1 MVSRVPF
8 YFLIGFLILAGIA
21 LSAYRHMVYGVPWLA
36 DETRQVWQIEARIN
50 FDATGGPVK
59 VNLAAPDSQP
69 GLTLIDE
76 STSSSGYGFSL
87 LDTDYG
93 RQAQWS
99 TRTATG
105 EQILYFKNQ
114 MLVDDSARYT
124 MTPPE
129 HDTVAAPVMDNAAKN
144 AALALLDR
152 ARARSADNI
161 TLTRELIKQFN
172 STDSQN
178 AALLLNA
185 FDKPDAVQKT
195 LALEGIHVRVVGGLK
210 LEDGRRRQSISP
222 MIQVWQDTQWHLFDL
237 TTGQNGHRDDVL
249 LWNQRGGPLLEV
261 TGGEHSHVNFSIISQ
276 DISPQQ
282 ATTAKVNADDLLN
295 FSIHSLPIE
304 EQAMFKTIMLI
315 PIGALIVVF
324 LRVIVGLKTSG
335 TFMPVLI
342 AVAFVQTQLITGIV
356 GFVLIVGTGLV
367 IRSYLSR
374 LNLLLVARISAVI
387 ITVILIIAVF
397 SVIAFHIGLIE
408 GLTIT
413 FFPMI
418 ILSWTIE
425 RMSILWEEEG
435 AKEVVIQGGG
445 SLLTAVLVYLAMT
458 NELVRHLTFNFIGV
472 QLVILALILMLGNYT
487 GYRLSELK
495 RFRPLAA
502 NEKSLGLAPT
512 SGGDDANTPR

>member
-21 LSAYRHMVYGVPWLA
+21 LSAYRHLGYGVPWQA
-36 DETRQVWQIEARIN
+36 DDTRQVWQIEARIN
-50 FDATGGPVK
+50 FDAGDGPVK
-59 VNLAAPDSQP
+59 VSLAAPDSQP

-76 STSSSGYGFSL
+76 STSSAGYGFSL
-87 LDTDYG
+87 LNTEHG

-99 TRTATG
+99 TRQANG
-105 EQILYFKNQ
+105 EQTLYFKNQ

-124 MTPPE
+124 MAPPDE
-129 HDTVAAPVMDNAAKN
+129 EPMTLPVMDNAAKN

-172 STDSQN
+172 SPDSQN
-178 AALLLNA
+178 AALLLNTL
-185 FDKPDAVQKT
+185 DKPDALRKT
-195 LALEGIHVRVVGGLK
+195 LALEGVHARVVGGLE
-210 LEDGRRRQSISP
+210 LEDGRRRQTISP
-222 MIQVWQDTQWHLFDL
+222 MLQVWQDTRWHLFDL
-237 TTGQNGHRDDVL
+237 TTGQNGHHSNVL
-249 LWNQRGGPLLEV
+249 LWNQHGGPLLEV
-261 TGGEHSHVNFSIISQ
+261 MGGEHSQVHFSIISQ

-282 ATTAKVNADDLLN
+282 ATSAKVSADNLLN

-342 AVAFVQTQLITGIV
+342 AVAFVQTQLLTGIV

-387 ITVILIIAVF
+387 ITVILIISVF
-397 SVIAFHIGLIE
+397 SVIAFRIGLME

-445 SLLTAVLVYLAMT
+445 SLVTAVLVYLAMT
-458 NELVRHLTFNFIGV
+458 NELVRHLTFNFIGL

-495 RFRPLAA
+495 RFRPLAHQD
-502 NEKSLGLAPT
+502 G
-512 SGGDDANTPR
+512 SGRDD